1 MENAVK
7 VRYYLRRIADAI
19 VENDIKELHL
29 ITEEATVDYTS
40 DNITFKELHVIKAM
54 ADIGIVASIRNSEE
68 EK

>member
-1 MENAVK
+1 MKNAVK
-7 VRYYLRRIADAI
+7 VRNYLYRIADSI

-40 DNITFKELHVIKAM
+40 DNITYKELHVISTM
-54 ADIGIVASIRNSEE
+54 TNIGTIVSIINSEE